1 MYIGPVYIPAVHNFD
16 PDTQKKNFEQIKAV
30 NARVP
35 IIAEFMPDARTYKA
49 EGTLY
54 QENGT
59 VKTPEQYAEDI
70 LSLVK
75 NTSAYNSILFQ
86 NRKGFVTVGDA
97 SAPLESDRPNLRT
110 CSISGLFLPANNYQ
124 RNFHSSPVILNNDF
138 SITLGAD
145 GADNYIALPIGATY
159 TGGDGS
165 TISRTGADG
174 AQTLVLATTAND
186 VKFDLAADE
195 VDVGE
200 CKVWDSLV
208 AGDATESNWIRVF
221 DVDHEFAGDAVLENG
236 LIRLI
241 VRDTSTRPRVYSYYG
256 GTWNYI
262 SDMRSGVT
270 TQLTSTI
277 EKIIKLN
284 TDSIT
289 LTINFIDATLG
300 TSVNNDVTINRG
312 EYSIDSV
319 LGATSDESSNVL
331 QSGNR
336 FVIVENV
343 AYDADF
349 EPSGNTQP
357 TSTISYIASFGEG
370 NDHISIVASE
380 ETGCKGFSD
389 GTEYTV
395 LSNSTIVS
403 NDHFFNSVIP
413 FSDTADLINE
423 CELMTQ
429 GAGTAFYTGADA
441 SPKTGNTGTIFNAQ
455 NENVYY
461 EITGGTTLPL
471 GTYKLF
477 LRAQDANQVADD
489 ISILVRN
496 TTDATDVM
504 PLTTKTL
511 TSSFD
516 YVSFDVTLAADDDG
530 DTIRI
535 TINKETATANTID
548 LDYILWVPVTLDSGN
563 GPQDVAHQ
571 AMVNRNLARTL
582 TLR

>member
-75 NTSAYNSILFQ
+75 TTSAYNSILFQ

-110 CSISGLFLPANNYQ
+110 CSISGLFLPANDYQ

-138 SITLGAD
+138 SIALGVD

-200 CKVWDSLV
+200 CKVWDSV
-208 AGDATESNWIRVF
+208 TGGDATESNWIRVF
-221 DVDHEFAGDAVLENG
+221 DVDHEFAGDAVFENG

-241 VRDTSTRPRVYSYYG
+241 VLKQAARPRLYSYYG
-256 GTWNYI
+256 AAWNYI
-262 SDMRSGVT
+262 TQIKTGVGTQSTSNVSKIT
-270 TQLTSTI
+270 TLHA
-277 EKIIKLN
+277 
-284 TDSIT
+284 DSVV
-289 LTINFIDATLG
+289 LTINFIDSTLG
-300 TSVNNDVTINRG
+300 TTVTNVITINRG
-312 EYSIDSV
+312 EYTIDRV
-319 LGATSDESSNVL
+319 IDGTYHVGMETL
-331 QSGNR
+331 QNTPRFAIIENTVHDGDFDGSG
-336 FVIVENV
+336 FT
-343 AYDADF
+343 A
-349 EPSGNTQP
+349 S
-357 TSTISYIASFGEG
+357 TSTIPYALVFDEG
-370 NDHISIVASE
+370 NDHISMISSE
-380 ETGCKGFSD
+380 ETGCKVFTQGSAYL
-389 GTEYTV
+389 GATNAT
-395 LSNSTIVS
+395 LAA
-403 NDHFFNSVIP
+403 NDHFFNGVIP
-413 FSDTADLINE
+413 FSDTADLIKE

-441 SPKTGNTGTIFNAQ
+441 SPKTGNTGTILNAQ

-489 ISILVRN
+489 ISVLVRN

-511 TSSFD
+511 TAAFD
-516 YVSFDVTLAADDDG
+516 YVSFDVTLASDDDA

-535 TINKETATANTID
+535 TINKEAATANTID

-582 TLR
+582 ALR